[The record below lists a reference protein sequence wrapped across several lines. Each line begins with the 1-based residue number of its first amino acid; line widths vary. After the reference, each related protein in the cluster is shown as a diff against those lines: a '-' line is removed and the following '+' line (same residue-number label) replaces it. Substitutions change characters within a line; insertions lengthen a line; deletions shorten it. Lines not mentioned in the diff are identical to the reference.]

1 MSQLN
6 SSKPEASAPVA
17 KLAISWLWVGL
28 PLCWGVSQTVIKAL
42 GLFR

>member
-1 MSQLN
+1 MSQVN
-6 SSKPEASAPVA
+6 STKSESPVPVA
-17 KLAISWLWVGL
+17 KLILSWLWVGL